1 MKLLGKGSKILQRL
15 VLLAAML
22 ALTSA
27 CSGEKAADNQ
37 PGDKSPETTS
47 TNVAEGPAVSVSA
60 DKTHAVQPGDEITLT
75 VTVNKFTLDTSKIG
89 KPNEPNV
96 GHYRVYLDDA
106 SGDNFL
112 ADSAADTVKVKIPDV
127 ITDGSHQL
135 RVVLHNNDRSP
146 VTPAAQGDVWLIV
159 YRL

>member
-1 MKLLGKGSKILQRL
+1 MKLLNKGPGIVKHL

-22 ALTSA
+22 MLASA

-37 PGDKSPETTS
+37 AGGESAETTF
-47 TNVAEGPAVSVSA
+47 TNVAHGPEVSVSA

-75 VTVNKFTLDTSKIG
+75 VTVNKFTLDASKIG
-89 KPNEPNV
+89 KSNEADV

-112 ADSAADTVKVKIPDV
+112 ADSGADTVKVKVPDE

>member
-1 MKLLGKGSKILQRL
+1 MKLLGKGSKMMQQL
-15 VLLAAML
+15 VLLAAVL

-27 CSGEKAADNQ
+27 CSEEKTADNQ
-37 PGDKSPETTS
+37 AEEKSSETTS
-47 TNVAEGPAVSVSA
+47 INATDGPGVDVSA

-75 VTVNKFTLDTSKIG
+75 ITVSKFTLDASKIG
-89 KPNEPNV
+89 KPNEANV
-96 GHYRVYLDDA
+96 GHYRVYLDGA

-112 ADSAADTVKVKIPDV
+112 ADSGADTVKVKVPDDV
-127 ITDGSHQL
+127 TDGSHQL

-146 VTPAAQGDVWLIV
+146 VAPAVQGDVWLIV

>member
-1 MKLLGKGSKILQRL
+1 MKLLGNGAKTMRHLM
-15 VLLAAML
+15 LLAAVLVL
-22 ALTSA
+22 ASA
-27 CSGEKAADNQ
+27 CSGDKGADSQ
-37 PGDKSPETTS
+37 PEAESPEPTSANTT
-47 TNVAEGPAVSVSA
+47 AGPEVSVSA

-75 VTVNKFTLDTSKIG
+75 ITVNKFTLDASKIG
-89 KPNEPNV
+89 KPNEPDV
-96 GHYRVYLDDA
+96 GHYRVYLDNA
-106 SGDNFL
+106 SGDDFL
-112 ADSAADTVKVKIPDV
+112 ADSGANTVKVKVPND

>member
-1 MKLLGKGSKILQRL
+1 MRLRGKRSKIVPPL
-15 VLLAAML
+15 VLLAGVL
-22 ALTSA
+22 ALASA

-37 PGDKSPETTS
+37 SEEKSPETISTS
-47 TNVAEGPAVSVSA
+47 APEGPEVSVSA

-75 VTVNKFTLDTSKIG
+75 IIVNKFTLDASKIG
-89 KPNEPNV
+89 KPNEVNV
-96 GHYRVYLDDA
+96 GHYRVYLDNA

-112 ADSAADTVKVKIPDV
+112 ADSGAGTVKVKVPDD

-135 RVVLHNNDRSP
+135 RVVLHNNDRTP
-146 VTPAAQGDVWLIV
+146 VAPAVQGDVWLIV

>member
-1 MKLLGKGSKILQRL
+1 VKLLGKGLKIIRHL
-15 VLLAAML
+15 VLLATML
-22 ALTSA
+22 VLASA

-37 PGDKSPETTS
+37 AEEKSPETTF
-47 TNVAEGPAVSVSA
+47 TGVADGPEVSVSA

-75 VTVNKFTLDTSKIG
+75 VTVNKFTLDASKIG
-89 KPNEPNV
+89 TPNEANV

-112 ADSAADTVKVKIPDV
+112 ADSGADTVKVKVPDA

-146 VTPAAQGDVWLIV
+146 VTPAAQADVWLIV